1 MSSRCPLTP
10 QNTEITCSATVIG
23 EYWFCF
29 KSSVNFEPLLS
40 NFWVDASR
48 SEPNCAN
55 AAISRYWA
63 SSNFIEP
70 DTFFMAFVW
79 AEDPTLD
86 TDNPTLI
93 AGLIPWLKSSV
104 SRNICP
110 SVIEITF
117 VGINAETSP
126 PWVSIIGR
134 AVKDPPPCSSPSF
147 AALSSNLLCK

>member
-1 MSSRCPLTP
+1 M
-10 QNTEITCSATVIG
+10 
-23 EYWFCF
+23 
-29 KSSVNFEPLLS
+29 
-40 NFWVDASR
+40 
-48 SEPNCAN
+48 
-55 AAISRYWA
+55 
-63 SSNFIEP
+63 EP

-104 SRNICP
+104 SKNIWP

-126 PWVSIIGR
+126 PCVSIIGS
-134 AVKDPPPCSSPSF
+134 AVNDPPPCSSLSF
-147 AALSSNLLCK
+147 AALSNNLLCR